1 MASIAVSAHQLMSI
15 WNRFIVG
22 LLFAWKSGTQV
33 WRTEAVMRASA
44 KLVGWSALIWAL
56 VVSQVP
62 RALVAAETMPRLDFA
77 GSVTWLGQVP
87 ILVAVEKG
95 FFKDAGLDVNVQVIL
110 SSSDRIRAVTSGS
123 VAFSN
128 LGRSTVISEMA
139 RGNNSFFYFAN
150 VDDSPGSEGCWARAG
165 FQSFPDLRGRKVAA
179 NTSAEV
185 TMDGLLQR
193 AGMSIQDIQFVNLSP
208 NEMALALGRGD
219 VDAACVWQPLLD
231 NLKKAAPD
239 GTLLGTDA
247 DTETYRR
254 FGTMS
259 SPDIL
264 IISRKLVEDNPDQAR
279 RLAGAILRG
288 ADYVNENPES
298 AAAAVAHFFRQP
310 PDVVLAGIKSFKYY
324 GSKGWREHMDKHTEQ
339 MQFLSLWLLQNKKIA
354 SAPDVKQWE
363 NTSFVP

>member
-1 MASIAVSAHQLMSI
+1 MRTSTKIFGWAAVIGAIL
-15 WNRFIVG
+15 
-22 LLFAWKSGTQV
+22 
-33 WRTEAVMRASA
+33 
-44 KLVGWSALIWAL
+44 
-56 VVSQVP
+56 VSQVP
-62 RALVAAETMPRLDFA
+62 WSPVAADPMPKLDFA

-95 FFKDAGLDVNVQVIL
+95 FFKDEGLDVNVQVIL
-110 SSSDRIRAVTSGS
+110 SSSDRIRALTAGS

-165 FQSFPDLRGRKVAA
+165 FQSFPDLKGKKVAA

-185 TMDGLLQR
+185 TMDGLLQNS
-193 AGMSIQDIQFVNLSP
+193 GMSVRDVQFVNLSP

-239 GTLLGTDA
+239 GKLLGTDA
-247 DTETYRR
+247 DTETYKR

-264 IISRKLVEDNPDQAR
+264 IISRKLVEEHPDQAR
-279 RLAGAILRG
+279 GLAVAIMRG
-288 ADYVNENPES
+288 ADYVNQNPEA
-298 AAAAVAHFFRQP
+298 AAAAVAPLFRQP
-310 PDVVLAGIKSFKYY
+310 ADVVLAGIKNFKYY
-324 GSKGWREHMDKHTEQ
+324 GSKGWREHMNRHTEQ
-339 MQFLSLWLLQNKKIA
+339 MQFLSSWLHRNKKIE

-363 NTSFVP
+363 NTSFVPEL

>member
-1 MASIAVSAHQLMSI
+1 MRVSVKVVSWL
-15 WNRFIVG
+15 
-22 LLFAWKSGTQV
+22 
-33 WRTEAVMRASA
+33 
-44 KLVGWSALIWAL
+44 ALICMLLA
-56 VVSQVP
+56 SQLP
-62 RALVAAETMPRLDFA
+62 CRLMAAEAMPRLDFA

-95 FFKDAGLDVNVQVIL
+95 FFKDEGVDVNVQVIL
-110 SSSDRIRAVTSGS
+110 SSSDRIRAVTSGA

-139 RGNNSFFYFAN
+139 RGNDSFFYFAN

-165 FQSFPDLRGRKVAA
+165 FRSFSDLKGRKIAA

-185 TMDGLLQR
+185 TMDGLLER
-193 AGMSIQDIQFVNLSP
+193 AGMNMQDVQFVNLSP

-239 GTLLGTDA
+239 GALLGTDA
-247 DTETYRR
+247 DTETYKR

-264 IISRKLVEDNPDQAR
+264 IVSRKLVEEHPDQAR
-279 RLAGAILRG
+279 RLATAILRG
-288 ADYVNENPES
+288 ADYVIENPEA
-298 AAAAVAHFFRQP
+298 AAAAVAHLFRQP
-310 PDVVLAGIKSFKYY
+310 PEVVLAGIKSFKYY

-339 MQFLSLWLLQNKKIA
+339 MQFLSLWLHRNKKIS
-354 SAPDVKQWE
+354 SAPDVKQWK
-363 NTSFVP
+363 NTSFVPE

>member
-1 MASIAVSAHQLMSI
+1 
-15 WNRFIVG
+15 
-22 LLFAWKSGTQV
+22 
-33 WRTEAVMRASA
+33 MRASA
-44 KLVGWSALIWAL
+44 K
-56 VVSQVP
+56 VVSWSILICMFLASQLP
-62 RALVAAETMPRLDFA
+62 CRLIAAETMPKLDFA

-95 FFKDAGLDVNVQVIL
+95 FFKDEGLDVNVQVIL

-139 RGNNSFFYFAN
+139 RGNDSFFYFAN

-165 FQSFPDLRGRKVAA
+165 FQSFSDLKGRKIAA

-193 AGMSIQDIQFVNLSP
+193 AGMSMQDVQFVNLSP

-264 IISRKLVEDNPDQAR
+264 IISRKLVEEHPDQAR
-279 RLAGAILRG
+279 RLATAILRG
-288 ADYVNENPES
+288 ADYVIANPEA
-298 AAAAVAHFFRQP
+298 AAAAVAHLFRQP
-310 PDVVLAGIKSFKYY
+310 PEVVLAGIRNFKYY
-324 GSKGWREHMDKHTEQ
+324 GSKGWREHIDKHTEQ
-339 MQFLSLWLLQNKKIA
+339 MQFLSLWLHRNKKIA

-363 NTSFVP
+363 KTSFVPE

>member
-1 MASIAVSAHQLMSI
+1 MWTSARIFGARIFGSAAVIGAIL
-15 WNRFIVG
+15 
-22 LLFAWKSGTQV
+22 
-33 WRTEAVMRASA
+33 
-44 KLVGWSALIWAL
+44 
-56 VVSQVP
+56 VSQVP
-62 RALVAAETMPRLDFA
+62 WTAATAEPMPKLDFA

-95 FFKDAGLDVNVQVIL
+95 FFKEEGLDVSVQVIL
-110 SSSDRIRAVTSGS
+110 SSSDRIRAVTAGS

-165 FQSFPDLRGRKVAA
+165 FQSFPDLKGKKVAA

-185 TMDGLLQR
+185 TMDGLLQNS
-193 AGMSIQDIQFVNLSP
+193 GMSVRDVQFVNLSP

-239 GTLLGTDA
+239 GKLLGTDA
-247 DTETYRR
+247 DTETYKR

-264 IISRKLVEDNPDQAR
+264 IISRKLVEEHPDQAR
-279 RLAGAILRG
+279 RLAVAIMRG
-288 ADYVNENPES
+288 ADYVNQNPEA
-298 AAAAVAHFFRQP
+298 AAAAVAPLFRQP
-310 PDVVLAGIKSFKYY
+310 PDVVLAGIKNFKYY
-324 GSKGWREHMDKHTEQ
+324 GSKGWREHMNRHTEQ
-339 MQFLSLWLLQNKKIA
+339 MQFLSSWLHRNKKIE

-363 NTSFVP
+363 NTSFVPEL

>member
-1 MASIAVSAHQLMSI
+1 M
-15 WNRFIVG
+15 
-22 LLFAWKSGTQV
+22 
-33 WRTEAVMRASA
+33 MRALRKILGRA
-44 KLVGWSALIWAL
+44 AVIGAIC
-56 VVSQVP
+56 VSQVP
-62 RALVAAETMPRLDFA
+62 WKPAAAEPMPRLDFA

-95 FFKDAGLDVNVQVIL
+95 FFKDEGLDVNVQVIL
-110 SSSDRIRAVTSGS
+110 SSSDRIRAVTSGA

-165 FQSFPDLRGRKVAA
+165 FQSFPDLKGKKVAA

-185 TMDGLLQR
+185 TMDGLLQNS
-193 AGMSIQDIQFVNLSP
+193 GMSMRDIQFVNLSP

-239 GTLLGTDA
+239 GKLLGTDA
-247 DTETYRR
+247 DTETYKR

-264 IISRKLVEDNPDQAR
+264 IISRKLVEEHPDQAR
-279 RLAGAILRG
+279 RLAAAILRG
-288 ADYVNENPES
+288 ADYVNENPEA
-298 AAAAVAHFFRQP
+298 AAAAVAHLFRQP
-310 PDVVLAGIKSFKYY
+310 TDVVLAGIRNFKYY
-324 GSKGWREHMDKHTEQ
+324 GSKGWREHINKHTEQ
-339 MQFLSLWLLQNKKIA
+339 MQFLSLWLHRSKKIE

-363 NTSFVP
+363 NTSFVSGM

>member
-1 MASIAVSAHQLMSI
+1 MRVSVKVVSWL
-15 WNRFIVG
+15 
-22 LLFAWKSGTQV
+22 
-33 WRTEAVMRASA
+33 
-44 KLVGWSALIWAL
+44 ALICMLLA
-56 VVSQVP
+56 SQLP
-62 RALVAAETMPRLDFA
+62 CRLMAAEAMPRLDFA

-95 FFKDAGLDVNVQVIL
+95 FFKDEGVDVNVQVIL
-110 SSSDRIRAVTSGS
+110 SSSDRIRAVTSGA

-139 RGNNSFFYFAN
+139 RGNDSFFYFAN

-165 FQSFPDLRGRKVAA
+165 FRSFSDLKGRKIAA

-185 TMDGLLQR
+185 TMDGLLER
-193 AGMSIQDIQFVNLSP
+193 AGMNMQDVQFVNLSP

-239 GTLLGTDA
+239 GALLGTDA
-247 DTETYRR
+247 DTETYKR

-264 IISRKLVEDNPDQAR
+264 IVSRKLVEEHAWSGLCHRESRSGGRGRRASFPAAAR
-279 RLAGAILRG
+279 SRARWHQELQILRLERLARAYGQAHR
-288 ADYVNENPES
+288 ADAVPLALASPQQEDQQRSRRQAMEEYIVRSRMRLVCPHKTSDGFRRNQSPEK
-298 AAAAVAHFFRQP
+298 
-310 PDVVLAGIKSFKYY
+310 D
-324 GSKGWREHMDKHTEQ
+324 E
-339 MQFLSLWLLQNKKIA
+339 
-354 SAPDVKQWE
+354 
-363 NTSFVP
+363 

>member
-1 MASIAVSAHQLMSI
+1 MMRKSTRIFGWAAAIGAI
-15 WNRFIVG
+15 
-22 LLFAWKSGTQV
+22 FALQN
-33 WRTEAVMRASA
+33 
-44 KLVGWSALIWAL
+44 ALRPA
-56 VVSQVP
+56 
-62 RALVAAETMPRLDFA
+62 AAEPMPKLDFA

-87 ILVAVEKG
+87 ILVAIEKG
-95 FFKDAGLDVNVQVIL
+95 FFKDEGLDVNVKVIL
-110 SSSDRIRAVTSGS
+110 SSSDRIRAVTAGS

-128 LGRSTVISEMA
+128 LGRSTVISEMS

-165 FQSFPDLRGRKVAA
+165 FQSFLDLKGKKVAA

-185 TMDGLLQR
+185 TMDGLLQN
-193 AGMSIQDIQFVNLSP
+193 AGMSVRDVQFINLSP

-239 GTLLGTDA
+239 GKLLGTDA
-247 DTETYRR
+247 DTETYKR

-264 IISRKLVEDNPDQAR
+264 IISRKVVEEHPDQAR
-279 RLAGAILRG
+279 RLAVAIMRG
-288 ADYVNENPES
+288 ADYVNQNPE
-298 AAAAVAHFFRQP
+298 AAAVAVAPLFRQP
-310 PDVVLAGIKSFKYY
+310 TDVVLAGIKNFKYY
-324 GSKGWREHMDKHTEQ
+324 GSKGWREHMKRHTEQ
-339 MQFLSLWLLQNKKIA
+339 MQFLASWLHRNKKIE

-363 NTSFVP
+363 NTSFVPDL